1 MTGVSDDELYR
12 QYETVN
18 LYRRG
23 PGAKVELNRPE
34 RMNAWSR
41 QFSADLRDAITE
53 VTENPEVRAILITGA
68 GRAFSSGADLKEAA
82 EDAGGGPVDV
92 YKILTER
99 YHPLITGIRRMPKPV
114 IAGVNGPAAGI
125 GLSLALACDLV
136 VAAESAYFSL
146 AFVNI
151 GLVPDGGSSLF
162 VPSRVGFAR
171 AAELAMLGERLDAR
185 TALGWGLINRVWPDE
200 EYQAQAQALL
210 DRMAARRHQVLRR
223 DQAPA
228 QQVAVRAHGRPARVR
243 GGHPEGDGRLRR
255 LRRGTGGLRREAA
268 APVQRGLRPPGPS
281 AILDTPQLERVYRAE
296 APRITAALAARIGDV
311 GLAADAVQDAF
322 VEALEHWRDAP
333 PPNPGGW
340 LATTARRKAI
350 DRLRRDR
357 AGQEKLALLA
367 ATATEAFPETE
378 AADDELLGMVF
389 ACCHPALPRE
399 SQIALTLR
407 AVCGLTTAEIAAA
420 FLAAEPA
427 MTQRL
432 LRARKALRAAGA
444 DMRLPDPDQLADR
457 LAEVLAV
464 VYLVFNE
471 GYLASAGRQP
481 ARRDLAAQ
489 AVALTRLLHRLM
501 PREPE
506 VLGLLALLLLHE
518 SRAATRFDGWG
529 RLVRLADQDR
539 TRWNRALIAEATGL
553 LDRAL
558 TQRASGPYQVQAAI
572 AALHAEAPDY
582 EHTDWRQIRIL
593 YDRLQ
598 ELTPSPVVLLNR
610 AVATRYVVGPEA
622 ALAEITPLA
631 ADLDG
636 YRLFH
641 ALRAGLLTG
650 LGRDDEAR
658 EASERA
664 LALAGNP
671 AERELLA
678 RRLSF

>member
-1 MTGVSDDELYR
+1 M
-12 QYETVN
+12 
-18 LYRRG
+18 
-23 PGAKVELNRPE
+23 
-34 RMNAWSR
+34 
-41 QFSADLRDAITE
+41 DA
-53 VTENPEVRAILITGA
+53 A
-68 GRAFSSGADLKEAA
+68 
-82 EDAGGGPVDV
+82 
-92 YKILTER
+92 
-99 YHPLITGIRRMPKPV
+99 
-114 IAGVNGPAAGI
+114 
-125 GLSLALACDLV
+125 
-136 VAAESAYFSL
+136 
-146 AFVNI
+146 
-151 GLVPDGGSSLF
+151 
-162 VPSRVGFAR
+162 
-171 AAELAMLGERLDAR
+171 
-185 TALGWGLINRVWPDE
+185 
-200 EYQAQAQALL
+200 
-210 DRMAARRHQVLRR
+210 
-223 DQAPA
+223 
-228 QQVAVRAHGRPARVR
+228 
-243 GGHPEGDGRLRR
+243 
-255 LRRGTGGLRREAA
+255 
-268 APVQRGLRPPGPS
+268 
-281 AILDTPQLERVYRAE
+281 QLERVYRAE

-322 VEALEHWRDAP
+322 VEAIEHWRDGSLP
-333 PPNPGGW
+333 PSPGGW

-350 DRLRRDR
+350 DRLRRAR
-357 AGQEKLALLA
+357 AGQQKLALLA
-367 ATATEAFPETE
+367 ATATETCAEGAE
-378 AADDELLGMVF
+378 GSESADDELLGMVF

-420 FLAAEPA
+420 FLVGEPA

-432 LRARKALRAAGA
+432 LRARKALRAAHA
-444 DMRLPDPDQLADR
+444 DMRIPDPDQLADR

-489 AVALTRLLHRLM
+489 AVSLTRLLHRLM

-539 TRWNRALIAEATGL
+539 ARWNRALIAEATGL

-558 TQRASGPYQVQAAI
+558 ALRGPGPYQVQAAI

-582 EHTDWRQIRIL
+582 ERTDWSQIRLL

-598 ELTPSPVVLLNR
+598 ALTPSPVVLLNR

-631 ADLDG
+631 AELDG

-641 ALRAGLLTG
+641 ALQAGLLTG

-658 EASERA
+658 AASERA

>member
-1 MTGVSDDELYR
+1 
-12 QYETVN
+12 
-18 LYRRG
+18 
-23 PGAKVELNRPE
+23 
-34 RMNAWSR
+34 
-41 QFSADLRDAITE
+41 
-53 VTENPEVRAILITGA
+53 
-68 GRAFSSGADLKEAA
+68 
-82 EDAGGGPVDV
+82 
-92 YKILTER
+92 
-99 YHPLITGIRRMPKPV
+99 
-114 IAGVNGPAAGI
+114 
-125 GLSLALACDLV
+125 
-136 VAAESAYFSL
+136 
-146 AFVNI
+146 
-151 GLVPDGGSSLF
+151 
-162 VPSRVGFAR
+162 
-171 AAELAMLGERLDAR
+171 
-185 TALGWGLINRVWPDE
+185 
-200 EYQAQAQALL
+200 
-210 DRMAARRHQVLRR
+210 
-223 DQAPA
+223 
-228 QQVAVRAHGRPARVR
+228 
-243 GGHPEGDGRLRR
+243 
-255 LRRGTGGLRREAA
+255 
-268 APVQRGLRPPGPS
+268 
-281 AILDTPQLERVYRAE
+281 LDTGQLERVYRAE
-296 APRITAALAARIGDV
+296 APRITAALAARIGDP

-322 VEALEHWRDAP
+322 VEALEHWPDGGV

-350 DRLRRDR
+350 DRLRRAR
-357 AGQEKLALLA
+357 AGQQKLALLA
-367 ATATEAFPETE
+367 ATETTCAAGTCE
-378 AADDELLGMVF
+378 DGPGTGDDQADDELLGMIF

-407 AVCGLTTAEIAAA
+407 AVCGLTTAEIATA
-420 FLAAEPA
+420 FLVGEAA

-432 LRARKALRAAGA
+432 LRARKALRATGKDGVRA
-444 DMRLPDPDQLADR
+444 DLRVPDPDQLADR

-489 AVALTRLLHRLM
+489 AVSLTRLLHRLM

-539 TRWNRALIAEATGL
+539 TRWNRDLIAEATGL

-582 EHTDWRQIRIL
+582 TRTDWRQIRML

-610 AVATRYVVGPEA
+610 AVATRYVLGPEA

-631 ADLDG
+631 AELDG

-641 ALRAGLLTG
+641 ALRAGLLAG

-658 EASERA
+658 AASERA

>member
-1 MTGVSDDELYR
+1 
-12 QYETVN
+12 
-18 LYRRG
+18 
-23 PGAKVELNRPE
+23 
-34 RMNAWSR
+34 
-41 QFSADLRDAITE
+41 
-53 VTENPEVRAILITGA
+53 
-68 GRAFSSGADLKEAA
+68 
-82 EDAGGGPVDV
+82 
-92 YKILTER
+92 
-99 YHPLITGIRRMPKPV
+99 
-114 IAGVNGPAAGI
+114 
-125 GLSLALACDLV
+125 
-136 VAAESAYFSL
+136 
-146 AFVNI
+146 
-151 GLVPDGGSSLF
+151 
-162 VPSRVGFAR
+162 
-171 AAELAMLGERLDAR
+171 
-185 TALGWGLINRVWPDE
+185 
-200 EYQAQAQALL
+200 
-210 DRMAARRHQVLRR
+210 
-223 DQAPA
+223 
-228 QQVAVRAHGRPARVR
+228 
-243 GGHPEGDGRLRR
+243 
-255 LRRGTGGLRREAA
+255 
-268 APVQRGLRPPGPS
+268 
-281 AILDTPQLERVYRAE
+281 LDTAQLERVYRAE

-322 VEALEHWRDAP
+322 VEAIEHWRDGHV

-350 DRLRRDR
+350 DRLRRAR
-357 AGQEKLALLA
+357 AGQQKLALLA
-367 ATATEAFPETE
+367 ATATATATGTE
-378 AADDELLGMVF
+378 AAEEDDADDDLLGMIF

-420 FLAAEPA
+420 FLVGEPT

-432 LRARKALRAAGA
+432 LRARKALRAAHA
-444 DMRLPDPDQLADR
+444 DMRVPDPDELADR

-489 AVALTRLLHRLM
+489 AVSLTRLLHRLM

-539 TRWNRALIAEATGL
+539 ARWNRSLIAEATAL

-558 TQRASGPYQVQAAI
+558 ALRGPGPYQVQAAI

-582 EHTDWRQIRIL
+582 TRTDWNQIRLL

-598 ELTPSPVVLLNR
+598 ALTPSPVVLLNR

-622 ALAEITPLA
+622 ALAEIAPLA
-631 ADLDG
+631 ADLDS

-641 ALRAGLLTG
+641 ALRAGLLAG
-650 LGRDDEAR
+650 LGRDEEAR
-658 EASERA
+658 AASERA

>member
-1 MTGVSDDELYR
+1 MDGAQLELVYR
-12 QYETVN
+12 Q
-18 LYRRG
+18 
-23 PGAKVELNRPE
+23 
-34 RMNAWSR
+34 
-41 QFSADLRDAITE
+41 
-53 VTENPEVRAILITGA
+53 
-68 GRAFSSGADLKEAA
+68 EAA
-82 EDAGGGPVDV
+82 
-92 YKILTER
+92 
-99 YHPLITGIRRMPKPV
+99 
-114 IAGVNGPAAGI
+114 
-125 GLSLALACDLV
+125 
-136 VAAESAYFSL
+136 
-146 AFVNI
+146 
-151 GLVPDGGSSLF
+151 
-162 VPSRVGFAR
+162 
-171 AAELAMLGERLDAR
+171 
-185 TALGWGLINRVWPDE
+185 
-200 EYQAQAQALL
+200 
-210 DRMAARRHQVLRR
+210 
-223 DQAPA
+223 
-228 QQVAVRAHGRPARVR
+228 
-243 GGHPEGDGRLRR
+243 
-255 LRRGTGGLRREAA
+255 
-268 APVQRGLRPPGPS
+268 
-281 AILDTPQLERVYRAE
+281 
-296 APRITAALAARIGDV
+296 RITAALAARTGDV

-322 VEALEHWRDAP
+322 VEAIEHWRDGDG

-350 DRLRRDR
+350 DRLRRAR
-357 AGQEKLALLA
+357 AGAEKLALLA
-367 ATATEAFPETE
+367 ATATDACAEDGAET
-378 AADDELLGMVF
+378 ADDELLGMIF

-407 AVCGLTTAEIAAA
+407 AVCGLTTAEIATA
-420 FLAAEPA
+420 FLVGEPA

-432 LRARKALRAAGA
+432 LRARKALRTA
-444 DMRLPDPDQLADR
+444 DADLRVPDPDQLADR

-489 AVALTRLLHRLM
+489 AVVLTRLLHRLM

-539 TRWNRALIAEATGL
+539 ARWNRTLIAEATGL

-558 TQRASGPYQVQAAI
+558 ALRGPGPYQVQAAI

-582 EHTDWRQIRIL
+582 TRTDWAQIRLL

-598 ELTPSPVVLLNR
+598 AMTPSPVVLLNR

-631 ADLDG
+631 AELDG

-641 ALRAGLLTG
+641 ALRAGLLAG

-658 EASERA
+658 AASERA